1 MEENPVIV
9 SEEEK
14 EPEAQ
19 SEGKKPFNLK
29 KELWEWAK
37 AIVFA
42 GVIVFLIFH
51 FLIRVVSVDGSS
63 MVHHL
68 QPVLYPL
75 LRGHRHPF
83 GQHGA

>member
-29 KELWEWAK
+29 KELW
-37 AIVFA
+37 
-42 GVIVFLIFH
+42 
-51 FLIRVVSVDGSS
+51 
-63 MVHHL
+63 
-68 QPVLYPL
+68 
-75 LRGHRHPF
+75 
-83 GQHGA
+83 